1 MSEGDPA
8 EKHAKRMEEKEKA
21 PKKPV
26 DYRQVSLLGLA
37 IVAVAGLI
45 WWIVFNLI
53 R

>member
-1 MSEGDPA
+1 MNEDDPV
-8 EKHAKRMEEKEKA
+8 ERHVKRMQEKS
-21 PKKPV
+21 PKKSI
-26 DYRQVSLLGLA
+26 DYKQASLIGLA